1 MSPSPAAPA
10 PVMTLAPA
18 VQEECRD
25 LSPWPTG
32 TVPRGGG
39 TERTTGL
46 LTLWPGV
53 GPGRSELIE
62 TEADFTLKKAGLY

>member
-10 PVMTLAPA
+10 PGMTLAPA
-18 VQEECRD
+18 VPAERRD
-25 LSPWPTG
+25 LSPRPTG

-39 TERTTGL
+39 AERTLGL
-46 LTLWPGV
+46 LTLWPGA
-53 GPGRSELIE
+53 GPDRSELIG